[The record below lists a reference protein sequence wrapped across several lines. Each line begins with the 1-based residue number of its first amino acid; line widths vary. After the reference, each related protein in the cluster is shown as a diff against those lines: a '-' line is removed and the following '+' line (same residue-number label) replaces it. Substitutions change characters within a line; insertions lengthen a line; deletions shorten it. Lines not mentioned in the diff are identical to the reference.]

1 MICKQCGILA
11 TLLDAAGLCPTCKR
25 ELEQKIN
32 FMQRSELQ
40 IRNLETVTIPGVP
53 ENFTSFK
60 TTTKVPS
67 WDANHQRRFD
77 MVRSLSTTVRLRRES
92 VFEIPEE
99 QLLKA
104 VKVVI
109 QMADMYLAEL
119 DKEQDGK

>member
-67 WDANHQRRFD
+67 WDANQQRRFE
-77 MVRSLSTTVRLRRES
+77 MV
-92 VFEIPEE
+92 
-99 QLLKA
+99 KA
-104 VKVVI
+104 VAGTVHITFESEKDLSDDILSLLVKTNI
-109 QMADMYLAEL
+109 KIADMYLAEL
-119 DKEQDGK
+119 EKE